1 MQLIATILII
11 VVTIITIIL
20 ALVLVSRITL
30 RSLTNRSF
38 TYGSTVKIQSVAT
51 NGFLAPSCEFST
63 TFQGSRL
70 ADPVN
75 ANVIASAVTASTI
88 RTEEKNIFAWKIL
101 TPPLDAPSGYVFQ
114 NVVTGQ
120 YMVVKRNGTNS
131 APLLAIKNTRLPQL
145 TPAFLYNDPSFVL
158 QISQP
163 RTLTTT
169 SGNDDIYIITHT
181 EGPTSYQL
189 VTMGAINSANQLIPL
204 PTRCSEPASLK
215 LGGIP
220 NQLIASTESTACTG
234 INTVCVQFVPTDDA
248 EANFP
253 LIQRTYR
260 ITTTTT

>member
-11 VVTIITIIL
+11 VVTITTIIL

-70 ADPVN
+70 ANPD
-75 ANVIASAVTASTI
+75 ATVIASAVTASTI

-114 NVVTGQ
+114 NVAGGQ
-120 YMVVKRNGTNS
+120 YMVVKQNGTNS
-131 APLLAIKNTRLPQL
+131 APLLAIKNARSPQL

-158 QISQP
+158 QIIQP

-181 EGPTSYQL
+181 EGPNSYQL

-234 INTVCVQFVPTDDA
+234 INTVCVQFVLTADA
-248 EANFP
+248 ENNFP